1 MSQLNNPTA
10 PGLLIDGR
18 QQMIQGLVSLLS
30 FDTMRSMAQ
39 NAGDIGSSVNQKKYM
54 ENYSTQ
60 YDPIVDYCR

>member
-1 MSQLNNPTA
+1 MSQLKNPTA

-39 NAGDIGSSVNQKKYM
+39 NAGDIGSSVHQKNLWKI
-54 ENYSTQ
+54 TQ